1 MKKILL
7 LFCAMLTCVGMSA
20 KDVYDF
26 VLGEELTLEQV
37 KDGTTPFILA
47 RVKDG
52 KVLVYGTGGNMAATK
67 TPNEAG
73 VSTWAYYFKME
84 AIAGNQTYED
94 NLTAARN
101 ATENPFNGE
110 ATNDDLYLFRV
121 YANATTPWNLWGN
134 NQMFMSHCGWT
145 MNSNNLNGTKF
156 GSDAYYN
163 AIWKVSEESDG
174 YSIQSQS
181 IDNKKYVS
189 GSGGPGDKTS
199 WKFYASLESKKVG
212 HTTFDLTKISF
223 EDAKNSTDPVVLI
236 QNDLVL
242 CNSNDGAN
250 YSSKEEFDQYAYW
263 VKFEDYNATDN
274 QYYITLNK
282 EDGSRVN
289 YLNASVWSHVF
300 LSGVDKAGTN
310 GEKQNGAVFTI
321 ADLGDNKYSISN
333 LGASEGAYGE
343 EYINKNY
350 VKFTTDGYWKNNA
363 TWQHESVGEWEFYTV
378 TNMQTV
384 PDEPDG
390 GWTCPEGEVDYTT
403 LDGFKDVNNVGTPLN
418 GGEVVYGDQSN
429 GDRYTD
435 VTKCEVVKFYGTPGA
450 LLRVFANREGGS
462 GVEVGKTEQRIT
474 INAEGVGVLNVADV
488 MAATEKNFCHLS
500 GIKIAATWQGASV
513 DQNIVIDGIT
523 VVMLPEPDYT
533 ISTTTGKIG
542 TIALDYPASIE
553 GATLYEVVGFSTTDG
568 LYVAEVEGDM
578 VGGTPYIYQATA
590 DEVAC
595 YKKGDA
601 VGHGD
606 FDCTH
611 GSVGNGLVGCYSQ
624 VSPSTWWAGFIKSS
638 YIISNGKLRQIANGK
653 ITIPA
658 NRCFFDPSKCTNN
671 NAAGVKMQLGFAEDV
686 TSISNVN
693 AALEDGKIYDL
704 NGREVKSM
712 KKGGIYIMGGM
723 KVSVK

>member
-20 KDVYDF
+20 KDVYGYA
-26 VLGEELTLEQV
+26 LGEEMTLAEAAASET
-37 KDGTTPFILA
+37 GF
-47 RVKDG
+47 
-52 KVLVYGTGGNMAATK
+52 VLVSDNQILGIANNGDAGLKMYAVNEVDVAYMVKLESIAGVTGESATEPNAYHVLFYKPNATK
-67 TPNEAG
+67 IEAG
-73 VSTWAYYFKME
+73 DRYGIW
-84 AIAGNQTYED
+84 GNS
-94 NLTAARN
+94 NCALTAVGWGDTWVA
-101 ATENPFNGE
+101 PFNGE
-110 ATNDDLYLFRV
+110 KPDGRDFDYSSRWNFELQEGGGYAV
-121 YANATTPWNLWGN
+121 YFNEGAG
-134 NQMFMSHCGWT
+134 
-145 MNSNNLNGTKF
+145 
-156 GSDAYYN
+156 
-163 AIWKVSEESDG
+163 
-174 YSIQSQS
+174 
-181 IDNKKYVS
+181 KKYLD
-189 GSGGPGDKTS
+189 GGRISDNLKKVWHLHPLTK
-199 WKFYASLESKKVG
+199 KKVG

-223 EDAKNSTDPVVLI
+223 EDAKNSSNPVVMV

-242 CNSNDGAN
+242 CNSNGGAN
-250 YSSKEEFDQYAYW
+250 YSTKEGFDEFAYW
-263 VKFEDYNATDN
+263 VKFEEYSVADN

-289 YLNASVWSHVF
+289 YLNASVWSHIF
-300 LSGVDKAGTN
+300 LSGVDKAGTR

-333 LGASEGAYGE
+333 LGAAEGAYGE

-363 TWQHESVGEWEFYTV
+363 TWQHSSVGEWEFYTV
-378 TNMQTV
+378 TNIQTV

-418 GGEVVYGDQSN
+418 GGDVVYGDQSN

-488 MAATEKNFCHLS
+488 KAATEKNFCHLS

-606 FDCTH
+606 FDCTK
-611 GSVGNGLVGCYSQ
+611 GAVGNGLVGCYSK
-624 VSPSTWWAGFIKSS
+624 VSPADGWFGFIRNK
-638 YIISNGKLRQIANGK
+638 YIISNGKLRKIGQANV
-653 ITIPA
+653 TIPA
-658 NRCFFDPSKCTNN
+658 NRCFFDPDKCTAN
-671 NAAGVKMQLGFAEDV
+671 NAAGVKMQLGFAEDA
-686 TSISNVN
+686 TSVSNVN

-723 KVSVK
+723 KIRVK